1 MRNPMDTLGPASE
14 SLRLAENYRQMSDD
28 ELIDLGQ
35 RPRELT
41 DMAQG
46 ILAQEISSRKL
57 KVPSPED
64 QLSRDR
70 IRAPEDAQDAE
81 SPEEEKNRELVNLST
96 VWSRRDAEQ
105 LQKLLVNAGIPV
117 YFGPEKVASVEEVRS
132 SFADGLDVLVMRIA
146 RDSARNALKYYNPQD
161 WPDEEKDTESEEF
174 AIHCPKCHSTDVVF
188 EDAGGVEPEDDTITQ
203 KFDWECAACGYK
215 WEDEG
220 VESKS

>member
-96 VWSRRDAEQ
+96 VWSRRDAGQ